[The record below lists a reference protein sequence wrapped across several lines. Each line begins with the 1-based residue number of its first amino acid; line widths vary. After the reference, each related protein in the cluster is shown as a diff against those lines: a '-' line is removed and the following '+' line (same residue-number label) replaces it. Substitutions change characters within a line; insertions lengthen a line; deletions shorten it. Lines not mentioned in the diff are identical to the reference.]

1 MSMEHLS
8 EIGIDGIKGI
18 QSVELGE
25 TPGQRLE
32 LSGKTI
38 LRISMSPNQRA
49 LLGIFDRDLTTGDYY
64 GSEHIQSDLDPGGLH
79 RALQALHG
87 SEDLLRSDEVIIE
100 PSRPG
105 S

>member
-25 TPGQRLE
+25 TPVQRLE

-38 LRISMSPNQRA
+38 LRISMSLNQRA
-49 LLGIFDRDLTTGDYY
+49 LLGIFDRDLTTGD
-64 GSEHIQSDLDPGGLH
+64 
-79 RALQALHG
+79 
-87 SEDLLRSDEVIIE
+87 
-100 PSRPG
+100 
-105 S
+105 